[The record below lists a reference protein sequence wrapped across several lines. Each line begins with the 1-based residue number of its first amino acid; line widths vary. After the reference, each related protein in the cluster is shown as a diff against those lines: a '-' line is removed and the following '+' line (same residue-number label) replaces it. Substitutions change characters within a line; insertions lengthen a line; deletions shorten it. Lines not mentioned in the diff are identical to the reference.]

1 MLGVFLARVGM
12 RMPFTIH
19 HDRAVHRFETQ
30 VDGANCE
37 LDYTLAANVMTITH
51 TGVPAEVGGRGIAS
65 ALVQAAMD
73 AARAEGWKVVPACSY
88 ASAWIKRH
96 PEYQD
101 LCV

>member
-1 MLGVFLARVGM
+1 
-12 RMPFTIH
+12 MPFTIH
-19 HDRAVHRFETQ
+19 HDRATRRFETQ
-30 VDGANCE
+30 VDDAYCE
-37 LDYTLAANVMTITH
+37 LDYTLADHVMTITH

-73 AARAEGWKVVPACSY
+73 AARAERWKVVPACSY

-101 LCV
+101 LCA

>member
-1 MLGVFLARVGM
+1 M

-19 HDRAVHRFETQ
+19 HDRAAHRFETQ
-30 VDGANCE
+30 VDGADCE
-37 LDYTLAANVMTITH
+37 LDYTLAAGVMTITH

-65 ALVQAAMD
+65 ALVQAAME
-73 AARAEGWKVVPACSY
+73 AARAERWKVVPACSY

>member
-1 MLGVFLARVGM
+1 MY
-12 RMPFTIH
+12 
-19 HDRAVHRFETQ
+19 
-30 VDGANCE
+30 CE
-37 LDYTLAANVMTITH
+37 LDYTLADHVMTITH

-73 AARAEGWKVVPACSY
+73 AARAERWKVVPACSY